1 MDKLMDSPWFL
12 RITALLLAMLLFFTV
27 KSGLEDNKNAA
38 GTSNEVLRDI
48 PVEVY
53 YDAENLVVSGIPETV
68 DVTINGPLN
77 LVQTERALRDFT
89 IFIDL
94 REYTL
99 GEQTVRIQHENISE
113 KLSVRIDP
121 SVVNVVIEEKITQTL
136 RVEPEINEQLLS
148 EDFVVT
154 DVKVE
159 PSTVQITGAKSAID
173 AIAFI
178 KASVSGEEGIDESFS
193 RDTRVRV
200 LDKELNKL
208 TVSIEPEEVT
218 VKVTVEPYSREVPI
232 ELRQRGTPK
241 EGVTINSLSSNQRTV
256 RVYGKRSVIDE
267 MESLVVDVDI
277 SDVTASQ
284 VLKVD
289 LKAPKGISK
298 LSREEVEVSV
308 SATVAEET
316 PEGAEVPSAETPT
329 AQTPPAEAP
338 PSTEQAEPVEAQK
351 VFVEVPIE
359 VRGLADQYKSTFI
372 QPDRGLLTLT
382 VKGKPDQINQL
393 NKSDFKLFVD
403 ASGAKE
409 GENQMTVSV
418 NGPESVEWSLSS
430 NNITLQVERA

>member
-27 KSGLEDNKNAA
+27 KSSDDDNKNAA
-38 GTSNEVLRDI
+38 GTSTEVMRDI

-53 YDAENLVVSGIPETV
+53 YDAENLVVSGIPDTV
-68 DVTINGPLN
+68 DVTIDGPLN

-89 IFIDL
+89 IFVDL

-99 GEQTVRIQHENISE
+99 GEQTVKIQHENISE

-121 SVVNVVIEEKITQTL
+121 SVVNVVIEEKITETV

-148 EDFVVT
+148 EDYIVT

-159 PSTVQITGAKSAID
+159 PSTVQITGAKSTID
-173 AIAFI
+173 AIAFV
-178 KASVSGEEGIDESFS
+178 KASVSGEEGMDETFT
-193 RDTRVRV
+193 RNTRVRV

-208 TVSIEPEEVT
+208 TVSIEPEEVSMT
-218 VKVTVEPYSREVPI
+218 VTIEQYSREVPI
-232 ELRQRGTPK
+232 ELRQRGTPR
-241 EGVTINSLSSNQRTV
+241 EGVTINSLSANQRTV
-256 RVYGKRSVIDE
+256 RVYGKRSVVDE

-284 VLKVD
+284 VQTLN

-298 LSREEVEVSV
+298 LSRDEIEVNVA
-308 SATVAEET
+308 ATVEEET
-316 PEGAEVPSAETPT
+316 PEGAEVPAETPT
-329 AQTPPAEAP
+329 AQTPPTEVP
-338 PSTEQAEPVEAQK
+338 SSTEQTEPVEAQK

-359 VRGLADQYKSTFI
+359 VRGLSDQYKSTFI

-382 VKGKPDQINQL
+382 VRGKPEQINQL

-403 ASGAKE
+403 ASRAKE
-409 GENQMTVSV
+409 GENEMTVSV
-418 NGPESVEWSLSS
+418 NGPESVDWSLSS